1 MQNNQQHILNLHE
14 PTTPKYPQIFTNIV
28 YAFKD
33 GQALTLNLIVP
44 PVRPKTKPHFPLLV
58 YVPDIDEDN
67 NVKRD
72 QRLGQ
77 MFSFARYGYAIA
89 LLSYR
94 SHTDVSLMVRD
105 INSAVR
111 FLLEKTY
118 KYNFDPYRYVL
129 FGEGLGAYLSALCV
143 LKQRDQALHDEDIH
157 RSPLRYQGCLLLSLP
172 DFFVPLP
179 ASYKRYQKT
188 APTLLE
194 VLKKVSG
201 KLPPVLLL
209 NGTKDAFLPSKEA
222 TMLLNA
228 FINAQ
233 SDAQLYNFTDAPR
246 DSDAFFT
253 PYSIDLMVDFINQS
267 LKKKG

>member
-1 MQNNQQHILNLHE
+1 MQNILNLHE
-14 PTTPKYPQIFTNIV
+14 ATTPKYPQIFTNLV

-44 PVRPKTKPHFPLLV
+44 PVRPGTKPHFPLLI
-58 YVPDIDEDN
+58 YVPDITDDN
-67 NVKRD
+67 SVKRD
-72 QRLGQ
+72 ERLSQ
-77 MFSFARYGYAIA
+77 MFSFARYGYAVA

-94 SHTDVSLMVRD
+94 SKSDVSLMVKD

-111 FLLEKTY
+111 FLLSKTY
-118 KYNFDPYRYVL
+118 KYHFDPYRYVL
-129 FGEGLGAYLSALCV
+129 FGEGLGAYLSALCL

-157 RSPLRYQGCLLLSLP
+157 RSPLRYQCCLMLSAP

-194 VLKKVSG
+194 VLQKVSG

-209 NGTKDAFLPSKEA
+209 NGTKEPFLPPKEA

-233 SDAQLYNFTDAPR
+233 SNAQLYNFTDAPR
-246 DSDAFFT
+246 GSDAFFT
-253 PYSIDLMVDFINQS
+253 PYSIDLMIDFIDNS